1 MKKIINNKKYD
12 TETAKRI
19 GRFEQL
25 NNGYY
30 EELYVKTTGEFF
42 LYLPSENSTVLWDHR
57 DELDEYRGMTL
68 VSVICPLSE
77 DAAKEWVSKVMD
89 GEVYEELFGEVAE

>member
-12 TETAKRI
+12 TETARRV

-25 NNGYY
+25 NDGYY
-30 EELYVKTTGEFF
+30 EELYVKSTGEFF
-42 LYLPSENSTVLWDHR
+42 LYLPSENTILWDHR
-57 DELDEYRGMTL
+57 DELDEYRGLTL

>member
-19 GRFEQL
+19 GEFGQL
-25 NNGYY
+25 NDGYY
-30 EELYVKTTGEFF
+30 EELYVKSTGEFF
-42 LYLPSENSTVLWDHR
+42 LYSPYETSVVLWEHY
-57 DELDEYRGMTL
+57 DEVDEYIGL
-68 VSVICPLSE
+68 PVVSVIFPLSE

>member
-42 LYLPSENSTVLWDHR
+42 LYLPSEDTIILWEHR
-57 DELDEYRGMTL
+57 DELDEYRGLTL